1 MFLIPPRH
9 KGKWVSR
16 EYKDGY
22 FDLPHPPY
30 LMLSI
35 AAIVSQELPDVE
47 LLWVDAQL
55 EKLTFEQVRTRVLS
69 LEPDLIVCSL
79 GIISIRDDSA
89 FLDFPFPTIGVMP
102 ATLDKEEGIRKYN
115 LKAFCFPDRD
125 HEKTV
130 AEVAVSLFSGKNCE
144 EVQGVYLNKEGK
156 VVFTGDRPL
165 PSLDALPPPLYDLVD
180 VCKYLDAQRAE
191 YGTDYLFI
199 FTARGC
205 PFGCEFC
212 APPGSFYRKVRYR
225 SPQRV
230 VDEIRALVTDYGIT
244 NFYFMDDEFAS
255 DIERAKEISR
265 LLIASQ
271 LQISFVIYNAVKLVD
286 KELLGLLKDAGCS
299 LVRYGVETADWKV
312 QEAMGKKLSFAD
324 IAGAFEL
331 TRRAGILADAFFM
344 VGFPGETRE
353 SLKQNLRLIKKI
365 KPDRVTMGILF
376 PKPYS
381 RLYQKMR
388 DNGELLVD
396 DWSELFP
403 DRYCFKHDFYKSYDE
418 LWQAFKWLTRAAERT
433 VSLREIFEN
442 RTARNLY
449 SRLARYLMTFGFVS
463 QFAKKNKM
471 VESLLRRLYQPASK
485 LKI

>member
-9 KGKWVSR
+9 EGKWVSR

-35 AAIVSQELPDVE
+35 AATVNQELPDAE

-79 GIISIRDDSA
+79 GIISIRGDSA
-89 FLDFPFPTIGVMP
+89 FLEFPFPTIGVMP
-102 ATLDKEEGIRKYN
+102 ATLDKEEGIRKYH

-130 AEVAVSLFSGKNCE
+130 AEVAIALFSGENCDA
-144 EVQGVYLNKEGK
+144 VKGLYLNNEGE

-165 PSLDALPPPLYDLVD
+165 PSLDALSSPLYGLVD

-191 YGTDYLFI
+191 CGTDYLFI

-225 SPQRV
+225 SPLRV
-230 VDEIRALVTDYGIT
+230 VDEIRSLVNDYGIT

-255 DIERAKEISR
+255 DIERAKEICR

-286 KELLGLLKDAGCS
+286 KELLGLLRDAGCS

-312 QEAMGKKLSFAD
+312 QETMGKKLSLAD
-324 IAGAFEL
+324 IASAFEL

-344 VGFPGETRE
+344 VGFPGETKE
-353 SLKQNLRLIKKI
+353 SLEQNLRLIKTI

-381 RLYQKMR
+381 RMYQRMR
-388 DNGELLVD
+388 ADGELLVD

-403 DRYCFKHDFYKSYDE
+403 GRYCFKHEFYKSYDE
-418 LWQAFKWLTRAAERT
+418 LRQASKWLAQRADRAI
-433 VSLREIFEN
+433 SLREIFEN
-442 RTARNLY
+442 RTGLTLY
-449 SRLARYLMTFGFVS
+449 SRLGRYLVTFPFVS
-463 QFAKKNKM
+463 QLVKKNIV
-471 VESLLRRLYQPASK
+471 VESLLRRVYQPASK